1 MTIAP
6 NSKQLAR
13 LRELVTRSR
22 INIALDFRFL
32 FAFNEAVSLKL
43 YLVTCDLFQAGD
55 YASLRARLRTFEARP
70 VLDNQWALHSTYT
83 AAQLKDLLKAFLH
96 EGDRI
101 VVTEVG
107 AERASRRALSN
118 LAEL

>member
-1 MTIAP
+1 MYH
-6 NSKQLAR
+6 KL
-13 LRELVTRSR
+13 
-22 INIALDFRFL
+22 LDFRVL
-32 FAFNEAVSLKL
+32 FAFNESVSLKL
-43 YLVTCDLFQAGD
+43 YLVSCDLLQAAD

-70 VLDNQWALHSTYT
+70 VLANQWALYSTYT
-83 AAQLKDLLKAFLH
+83 AKQLKDILKGFLH

-118 LAEL
+118 LTEL